1 MKKMKEAYMTVEAT
15 LMVPFVMYLTVFVIY
30 IGFYQY
36 DRCLMRQDAYRIALA
51 GSSLYRTDN
60 TEVYNRAF
68 EKATQETADK
78 YIITDCG
85 FSLKVQRD
93 VEVTLE
99 GQSGWDI
106 EECMYSRCINPVFFI
121 RSVRQI
127 LPDSQ
132 TTDDNQ

>member
-68 EKATQETADK
+68 EKATQETVDK
-78 YIITDCG
+78 YIITDCE

-121 RSVRQI
+121 RSARQI

-132 TTDDNQ
+132 TTDENQ

>member
-1 MKKMKEAYMTVEAT
+1 MTVEAT
-15 LMVPFVMYLTVFVIY
+15 LIVPFVMYLTVFVIY

-51 GSSLYRTDN
+51 GSSVYRTDN

-68 EKATQETADK
+68 KKATQETADK

-85 FSLKVQRD
+85 FSLTVQRD

-106 EECMYSRCINPVFFI
+106 KESMYSRCINPVFFI
-121 RSVRQI
+121 RSARQI

-132 TTDDNQ
+132 AEDENQ